1 MVSSLVS
8 LLSFIL
14 ALTYPFSSTLQKLSH
29 SAKLTD
35 FRICARVNDT
45 HDDETELV
53 AWPLSFEGWQNL
65 PGKGVGF
72 SFGTLEPSFW

>member
-1 MVSSLVS
+1 MISSLVS

-35 FRICARVNDT
+35 FRICARVDDT

-53 AWPLSFEGWQNL
+53 AWPLSFEGWKTYL
-65 PGKGVGF
+65 AKV
-72 SFGTLEPSFW
+72 